1 MDTMKK
7 NIEYSITVFE
17 GNLFNKF
24 SSYLKAGLQLY
35 YYQLLSVQENR
46 DTEDL
51 PTYHTQVAEQLEVI
65 DAIRASTGFD
75 ALMPLAS
82 RYLYLRKDLA

>member
-1 MDTMKK
+1 MKK
-7 NIEYSITVFE
+7 NIEYSIDVFE
-17 GNLFNKF
+17 GNLFDKF
-24 SSYLKAGLQLY
+24 SSYLKAGLKLY
-35 YYQLLSVQENR
+35 YYQLLEMQEGR
-46 DTEDL
+46 DPESL
-51 PTYHTQVAEQLEVI
+51 PTHHTQVTEQLEVI